1 MESFVDG
8 LAEDFLGVV
17 VDHGNEVAAFPT
29 AVGDDAG
36 AGGDGTD
43 FPAFADWIGGGL
55 QTFVRPELVAA
66 PDHGVEVWFK
76 Q

>member
-43 FPAFADWIGGGL
+43 FPAFADWGVCSRQTLIG
-55 QTFVRPELVAA
+55 PELVAA

-76 Q
+76 K